1 MAIDYTTTPSPCFV
15 LEEARL
21 RANLEL
27 LAHVQRE
34 SGARIILALK
44 GFAMYGTFPLVRQYL
59 SGVTASSLSEAR
71 LGREEHGGEVHA
83 YCPAYVDED
92 FDGIAAIASHVTFNS
107 VSQFERFRGRL
118 AGKSAGLRINPEY
131 AEVETDLYNPCIP
144 GSRLGVTAAQLGGK
158 SAADPADSVEKSA
171 ADPAESVET
180 SAADPADS
188 IEKSAADPAD
198 TGMKLPEG
206 IEGLHFHTLCEK
218 GSDTLERTLEH
229 VEARFGSLLD
239 RVRWLNMGGGHAIT
253 RAGYD
258 VDKLIALVRATR
270 ARHPNLE
277 EIVLEPGSAVG
288 WQTGELVST
297 VLDVVDNGGVR
308 TAMLDVS
315 FSAHMPDC
323 LEMPYRPTV
332 LGAKNDAGPDEHPDE
347 PGHRYHLGGQT
358 CLAGD
363 FMADYVFE
371 KPLAVGD
378 RVVFWDMIHY
388 TMVKTTTFNGVNLPA
403 IAIAREDGRLEVLKR
418 FGYEEYKS
426 RL

>member
-1 MAIDYTTTPSPCFV
+1 MAIDYAATPSPCFV

-27 LAHVQRE
+27 LDRVQRE
-34 SGARIILALK
+34 SGAKIILALK
-44 GFAMYGTFPLVRQYL
+44 GFAMYGTFPLVRRYL
-59 SGVTASSLSEAR
+59 PGVTASSLSEAR

-83 YCPAYVDED
+83 YCTAYIDED
-92 FDGIAAIASHVTFNS
+92 FDALADIASHLTFNS
-107 VSQFERFRGRL
+107 VSQLERYRGRL

-131 AEVETDLYNPCIP
+131 AEVETDLYNPCVP
-144 GSRLGVTAAQLGGK
+144 GSRLGVTAAQLGGR
-158 SAADPADSVEKSA
+158 
-171 ADPAESVET
+171 
-180 SAADPADS
+180 
-188 IEKSAADPAD
+188 
-198 TGMKLPEG
+198 LPDG
-206 IEGLHFHTLCEK
+206 VEGLHFHTLCEK

-229 VEARFGSLLD
+229 VEARFGALLD
-239 RVRWLNMGGGHAIT
+239 QVRWLNMGGGHAIT
-253 RAGYD
+253 REGYD
-258 VDKLIALVRATR
+258 IAKLVALVQAMR

-308 TAMLDVS
+308 TAMLDAS

-323 LEMPYRPTV
+323 LEMPYRPKV
-332 LGAKNDAGPDEHPDE
+332 LGAQHDAAPDE
-347 PGHRYHLGGQT
+347 PGYRYHLGGQT

-363 FMADYVFE
+363 FMPDYVFE
-371 KPLAVGD
+371 APLRVGD

-418 FGYEEYKS
+418 FGYEDYKR

>member
-1 MAIDYTTTPSPCFV
+1 MTIDYAATPSPCFV

-27 LAHVQRE
+27 LAHVQQQ
-34 SGARIILALK
+34 SGAKIILALK
-44 GFAMYGTFPLVRQYL
+44 GFSMYGTFPLVRKYL
-59 SGVTASSLSEAR
+59 PGVTASSLSEAR

-83 YCPAYVDED
+83 YCPAYIDDD
-92 FDGIAAIASHVTFNS
+92 FDAIAQIASHVTFNS
-107 VSQFERFRGRL
+107 VGQFERYRGRL

-158 SAADPADSVEKSA
+158 
-171 ADPAESVET
+171 
-180 SAADPADS
+180 
-188 IEKSAADPAD
+188 
-198 TGMKLPEG
+198 LPEG
-206 IEGLHFHTLCEK
+206 VEGLHFHTLCEK

-229 VEARFGSLLD
+229 VEARFGALLD
-239 RVRWLNMGGGHAIT
+239 QVRWLNMGGGHAIT
-253 RAGYD
+253 RQGYD

-297 VLDVVDNGGVR
+297 VLDIVDNGGVR
-308 TAMLDVS
+308 TAMLDAS

-332 LGAKNDAGPDEHPDE
+332 LGAKNDAAPDE

-363 FMADYVFE
+363 FMPDYVFE

-403 IAIAREDGRLEVLKR
+403 IAVSHEDGRLEVLKT
-418 FGYEEYKS
+418 FGYEEYKA

>member
-1 MAIDYTTTPSPCFV
+1 MTIDYATTPSPCFV
-15 LEEARL
+15 LEESRL

-34 SGARIILALK
+34 SGAKIILALK

-59 SGVTASSLSEAR
+59 PGVTASSLSEAR

-83 YCPAYVDED
+83 YCTAYIDED
-92 FDGIAAIASHVTFNS
+92 FDAIAAIASHVTFNS
-107 VSQFERFRGRL
+107 VGQFERYRGRL

-131 AEVETDLYNPCIP
+131 AEVETDLYNPCVP

-158 SAADPADSVEKSA
+158 SAADPAD
-171 ADPAESVET
+171 
-180 SAADPADS
+180 
-188 IEKSAADPAD
+188 

-206 IEGLHFHTLCEK
+206 VEGLHFHTLCEK

-229 VEARFGSLLD
+229 VEARFGALLD
-239 RVRWLNMGGGHAIT
+239 QVRWLNMGGGHAIT
-253 RAGYD
+253 RKGYD

-297 VLDVVDNGGVR
+297 VLDIVDNGGVR
-308 TAMLDVS
+308 TAMLDAS

-332 LGAKNDAGPDEHPDE
+332 LGAKNDAAPDE

>member
-1 MAIDYTTTPSPCFV
+1 MTIDYATTPSPCFV
-15 LEEARL
+15 LEESRL

-34 SGARIILALK
+34 SGAKIILALK

-59 SGVTASSLSEAR
+59 PGVTASSLSEAR

-83 YCPAYVDED
+83 YCTAYIDED
-92 FDGIAAIASHVTFNS
+92 FDAIAAIASHVTFNS
-107 VSQFERFRGRL
+107 VGQFERYRGRL

-131 AEVETDLYNPCIP
+131 AEVETDLYNPCVP
-144 GSRLGVTAAQLGGK
+144 GSRLGVTAAQLG
-158 SAADPADSVEKSA
+158 
-171 ADPAESVET
+171 
-180 SAADPADS
+180 
-188 IEKSAADPAD
+188 
-198 TGMKLPEG
+198 MKLPEG
-206 IEGLHFHTLCEK
+206 VEGLHFHTLCEK

-239 RVRWLNMGGGHAIT
+239 QVRWLNMGGGHAIT
-253 RAGYD
+253 RKGYD

-308 TAMLDVS
+308 TAMLDAS

-332 LGAKNDAGPDEHPDE
+332 LGAKNDAAPDE

>member
-1 MAIDYTTTPSPCFV
+1 MTIDYAATPSPCFV

-34 SGARIILALK
+34 SGAKIILALK

-59 SGVTASSLSEAR
+59 PGVTASSLSEAR

-83 YCPAYVDED
+83 YCTAYIDED
-92 FDGIAAIASHVTFNS
+92 FDAIAAIASHVTFNS
-107 VSQFERFRGRL
+107 VGQFERYRGRL

-131 AEVETDLYNPCIP
+131 AEVETDLYNPCVP

-158 SAADPADSVEKSA
+158 SAADPAD
-171 ADPAESVET
+171 
-180 SAADPADS
+180 
-188 IEKSAADPAD
+188 

-206 IEGLHFHTLCEK
+206 VEGLHFHTLCEK

-239 RVRWLNMGGGHAIT
+239 QVRWLNMGGGHAIT
-253 RAGYD
+253 RKGYD

-297 VLDVVDNGGVR
+297 VLDIVDNGGVR
-308 TAMLDVS
+308 TAMLDAS

-332 LGAKNDAGPDEHPDE
+332 LGAKSDAAPDE

>member
-15 LEEARL
+15 LEESRL

-107 VSQFERFRGRL
+107 VGQFERYRGRL

-158 SAADPADSVEKSA
+158 
-171 ADPAESVET
+171 
-180 SAADPADS
+180 
-188 IEKSAADPAD
+188 
-198 TGMKLPEG
+198 LPEG

-239 RVRWLNMGGGHAIT
+239 QVRWLNMGGGHAIT

-258 VDKLIALVRATR
+258 VDKLIALVRAVR

-308 TAMLDVS
+308 TAMLDAS

-332 LGAKNDAGPDEHPDE
+332 LGAKNDAAPDE

>member
-1 MAIDYTTTPSPCFV
+1 MAIDYAATPSPCFV
-15 LEEARL
+15 LEESRL

-27 LAHVQRE
+27 LARVQRE
-34 SGARIILALK
+34 SGATIICALK

-59 SGVTASSLSEAR
+59 PGVTASSLSEAR
-71 LGREEHGGEVHA
+71 LGAEEFGGQVHA
-83 YCPAYVDED
+83 YCPAYIPAE
-92 FDGIAAIASHVTFNS
+92 FEGIAAIASHVTFNS
-107 VSQFERFRGRL
+107 IGEYLRYRSQLKGR
-118 AGKSAGLRINPEY
+118 SPGLRINPEY
-131 AEVETDLYNPCIP
+131 AEVETDLYNPCVP
-144 GSRLGVTAAQLGGK
+144 GSRLGV
-158 SAADPADSVEKSA
+158 SAALLAGV
-171 ADPAESVET
+171 
-180 SAADPADS
+180 
-188 IEKSAADPAD
+188 
-198 TGMKLPEG
+198 LPEG
-206 IEGLHFHTLCEK
+206 VEGLHFHTLCEK

-229 VEARFGSLLD
+229 VERKFGDLLD

-258 VDKLIALVRATR
+258 VERLIRLIREVR

-277 EIVLEPGSAVG
+277 HVILEPGSAVG

-297 VLDVVDNGGVR
+297 VLDIVETPIAGGTRVR

-315 FSAHMPDC
+315 FTAHMPDT
-323 LEMPYRPTV
+323 LEMPYRPRV
-332 LGAKNDAGPDEHPDE
+332 LGAIDGQAEPDA

-371 KPLAVGD
+371 RPLAVGD

-388 TMVKTTTFNGVNLPA
+388 TMVKTSTFNGITLPA
-403 IAIAREDGRLEVLKR
+403 IAIAREGGEIDVLKR
-418 FGYEEYKS
+418 FGYEDYKR

>member
-1 MAIDYTTTPSPCFV
+1 MTIDYATTPSPCFV
-15 LEEARL
+15 LDESRL

-34 SGARIILALK
+34 SGAKIILALK

-59 SGVTASSLSEAR
+59 PGVTASSLSEAR

-83 YCPAYVDED
+83 YCTAYIDED
-92 FDGIAAIASHVTFNS
+92 FDAIAAIASHVTFNS
-107 VSQFERFRGRL
+107 VGQFERYRGRL

-131 AEVETDLYNPCIP
+131 AEVETDLYNPCVP

-158 SAADPADSVEKSA
+158 SAADPAD
-171 ADPAESVET
+171 
-180 SAADPADS
+180 
-188 IEKSAADPAD
+188 

-206 IEGLHFHTLCEK
+206 VEGLHFHTLCEK

-229 VEARFGSLLD
+229 VEARFGALLD
-239 RVRWLNMGGGHAIT
+239 QVRWLNMGGGHAIT
-253 RAGYD
+253 RKGYD

-308 TAMLDVS
+308 TAMLDAS

-332 LGAKNDAGPDEHPDE
+332 LGAKNDAAPDE

>member
-1 MAIDYTTTPSPCFV
+1 MTIDYAATPSPCFV
-15 LEEARL
+15 LEESRL

-34 SGARIILALK
+34 SGAKIILALK

-59 SGVTASSLSEAR
+59 PGVTASSLSEAR

-83 YCPAYVDED
+83 YCTAYIDED
-92 FDGIAAIASHVTFNS
+92 FDAIAAIASHVTFNS
-107 VSQFERFRGRL
+107 VGQLERYRGRL

-131 AEVETDLYNPCIP
+131 AEVETDLYNPCVP

-158 SAADPADSVEKSA
+158 
-171 ADPAESVET
+171 
-180 SAADPADS
+180 
-188 IEKSAADPAD
+188 
-198 TGMKLPEG
+198 LPEG
-206 IEGLHFHTLCEK
+206 VEGLHFHTLCEK

-239 RVRWLNMGGGHAIT
+239 QVRWLNMGGGHAIT
-253 RAGYD
+253 RKGYD

-308 TAMLDVS
+308 TAMLDAS

-332 LGAKNDAGPDEHPDE
+332 LGAKNDAAPDE

>member
-1 MAIDYTTTPSPCFV
+1 MTIDYAATPSPCFV
-15 LEEARL
+15 LEESRL

-34 SGARIILALK
+34 SGAKIILALK

-59 SGVTASSLSEAR
+59 PGVTASSLSEAR

-83 YCPAYVDED
+83 YCTAYIDED
-92 FDGIAAIASHVTFNS
+92 FDAIAAIASHVTFNS
-107 VSQFERFRGRL
+107 VGQFERYRGRL

-131 AEVETDLYNPCIP
+131 AEVETDLYNPCVP

-158 SAADPADSVEKSA
+158 
-171 ADPAESVET
+171 
-180 SAADPADS
+180 
-188 IEKSAADPAD
+188 
-198 TGMKLPEG
+198 LPEG
-206 IEGLHFHTLCEK
+206 VEGLHFHTLCEK

-239 RVRWLNMGGGHAIT
+239 QVRWLNMGGGHAIT
-253 RAGYD
+253 RKGYD

-308 TAMLDVS
+308 TAMLDAS

-332 LGAKNDAGPDEHPDE
+332 LGAKNDAAPDE